1 MSTMHDDD
9 VHGLL
14 RKYRPAA
21 PSRAFEESLLQSL
34 DREILR
40 APQPRTWPW
49 AVAAAALLTIT
60 IGLHAV
66 SRVGPASAE
75 EGLDMERVQA
85 IADQIGGPQA
95 RVMAEYIVRQGQR
108 AEADARQQRAAAP
121 RIPGAAAR

>member
-1 MSTMHDDD
+1 
-9 VHGLL
+9 
-14 RKYRPAA
+14 
-21 PSRAFEESLLQSL
+21 
-34 DREILR
+34 
-40 APQPRTWPW
+40 
-49 AVAAAALLTIT
+49 
-60 IGLHAV
+60 
-66 SRVGPASAE
+66 VGPASAE